1 MQQIPFSR
9 SIQEYDDSSFA
20 AEETVFSSF
29 TYLVDAVR
37 IMGEVLEVSRAD
49 SLEYQSVN
57 SADAYL
63 VNWTLHLP
71 PSKRD
76 IVANDGEI
84 DEVLFQAHMIICAW
98 VVNDL

>member
-1 MQQIPFSR
+1 MQQIPSSR

-20 AEETVFSSF
+20 TEETVFSSF

-37 IMGEVLEVSRAD
+37 IMGKILEVSRAD
-49 SLEYQSVN
+49 ALEYQSVN

-71 PSKRD
+71 ASKRD